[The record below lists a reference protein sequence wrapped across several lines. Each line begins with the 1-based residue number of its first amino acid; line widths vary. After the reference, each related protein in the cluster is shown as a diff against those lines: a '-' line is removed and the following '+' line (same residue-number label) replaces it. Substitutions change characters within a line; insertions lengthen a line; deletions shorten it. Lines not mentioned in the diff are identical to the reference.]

1 MKVLT
6 TSLTRAMGFF
16 FRRSGMLS
24 IPYRLDPP
32 LQAAEKRVRK
42 EREKRAARPWVSA
55 TYPGLIQ
62 ACLEPRSSSRTC
74 RIQGGEDDG

>member
-42 EREKRAARPWVSA
+42 EREKSSQTLGQRHLPGFD
-55 TYPGLIQ
+55 PGLPGAQVLITNLQ
-62 ACLEPRSSSRTC
+62 DSKRR
-74 RIQGGEDDG
+74 G